1 MFPLIVSEQQRKKI
15 LKMLTI
21 LISSVL
27 LACACALP
35 AGPPHHGPAYH
46 APHYDPRPYAYEY
59 GVKDEYHGVN
69 FGQSETSDGKAVHG
83 SYHVLLPDGRI
94 QNVKYTADHYAGY
107 IADVSYD
114 GHAAPYHAP
123 KPHHKPAPYHPPPPP
138 HYHA

>member
-1 MFPLIVSEQQRKKI
+1 
-15 LKMLTI
+15 MLTI
-21 LISSVL
+21 VIISALI
-27 LACACALP
+27 ACACAIP
-35 AGPPHHGPAYH
+35 AGPPHHGGPGYH

-69 FGQSETSDGKAVHG
+69 FGQSEKSDGKAVHG

-123 KPHHKPAPYHPPPPP
+123 KPIHKPAPYHPPPPP
-138 HYHA
+138 KYHAGPF

>member
-1 MFPLIVSEQQRKKI
+1 
-15 LKMLTI
+15 MLTI
-21 LISSVL
+21 LIVSVL
-27 LACACALP
+27 IACACAQ
-35 AGPPHHGPAYH
+35 GPHHGPGYH
-46 APHYDPRPYAYEY
+46 APVHYDPRPYAYEY

-69 FGQSETSDGKAVHG
+69 FGQSEKSDGKAVHG

-123 KPHHKPAPYHPPPPP
+123 KPIHKPAPYHPPPPK
-138 HYHA
+138 YHAGPF

>member
-1 MFPLIVSEQQRKKI
+1 MKFLILAI
-15 LKMLTI
+15 LVA
-21 LISSVL
+21 S
-27 LACACALP
+27 ACAAP
-35 AGPPHHGPAYH
+35 AGPPLHVAPGYHAPAP

-107 IADVSYD
+107 IADVSYE
-114 GHAAPYHAP
+114 GHAAPYHPPAHP
-123 KPHHKPAPYHPPPPP
+123 KPAPYHPPAPIHPGP
-138 HYHA
+138 H